1 MPFSDA
7 SFQIMFGKF
16 GFIHDAPGQG
26 DNFGGNAKEQPI
38 PIFLPAAKQAYKLA
52 LSFFQK
58 QTHFFLQLK
67 NCRLVTSVAI
77 CDKCDRQG
85 GAIRAFFSRLVR
97 PKIDPSDANCY
108 QIGSTAIP
116 VV

>member
-1 MPFSDA
+1 MA
-7 SFQIMFGKF
+7 
-16 GFIHDAPGQG
+16 
-26 DNFGGNAKEQPI
+26 
-38 PIFLPAAKQAYKLA
+38 FLHAATQVYKLA
-52 LSFFQK
+52 WSHHQK

-97 PKIDPSDANCY
+97 PKIDPSDADCY
-108 QIGSTAIP
+108 QIGNTGIP
-116 VV
+116 VE